1 MDSGDELRTVG
12 KGLAPSR
19 RIVVQGLTR
28 EWIFQALRPVAR
40 GIRCT
45 FGDLCEVVI
54 HDFSNPE
61 HSIVWIEGDVTKR
74 KIGGSV
80 TEIGLALLRGG
91 DDQED
96 LIGYTHNTKDGK
108 VLRSSTILL
117 RDPKGHVLGCLC
129 INFDIT
135 EFLGFKK
142 TMSRFAPEI
151 ADAPLPVKFTDQI
164 DEVLGR
170 ILEEVRV
177 EQPTPVQLMSREER
191 LSLISALD
199 RRGAFQVQRGVPT
212 IARFL
217 SVSRTTVY
225 KYLETVRAN
234 GRKSDQGLRS
244 G

>member
-1 MDSGDELRTVG
+1 
-12 KGLAPSR
+12 
-19 RIVVQGLTR
+19 
-28 EWIFQALRPVAR
+28 
-40 GIRCT
+40 
-45 FGDLCEVVI
+45 
-54 HDFSNPE
+54 
-61 HSIVWIEGDVTKR
+61 
-74 KIGGSV
+74 
-80 TEIGLALLRGG
+80 
-91 DDQED
+91 
-96 LIGYTHNTKDGK
+96 
-108 VLRSSTILL
+108 
-117 RDPKGHVLGCLC
+117 
-129 INFDIT
+129 
-135 EFLGFKK
+135 
-142 TMSRFAPEI
+142 
-151 ADAPLPVKFTDQI
+151 VKFTDQI